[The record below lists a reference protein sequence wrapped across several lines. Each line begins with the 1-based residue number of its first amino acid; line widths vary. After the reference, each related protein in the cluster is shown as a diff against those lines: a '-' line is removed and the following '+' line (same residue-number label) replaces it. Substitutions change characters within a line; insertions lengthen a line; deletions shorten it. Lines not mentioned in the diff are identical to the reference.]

1 MSTIF
6 IKLVRQLISAMG
18 AIASALLILLVI
30 LMCYNVIARYAF
42 SASSIGLEELSWHAY
57 AVIFLLGIPYALQ
70 SGSHVRVDL
79 LFEKMSHRNQQRVDL
94 VGTALFLIPT
104 CLVIIYTGWQFTSA
118 AYQLGTQP
126 DSVSQFFTQLL
137 STGIGERSQDPGGL
151 LNRWIIKAV
160 IPLSFL
166 FLLLAA
172 VASLLEKWM
181 EFRGGIADGKHE
193 GESQRNAGVKKT

>member
-1 MSTIF
+1 MTRIF
-6 IKLVRQLISAMG
+6 ITLVSRLVSALG
-18 AIASALLILLVI
+18 ALASALLIMLVA

-42 SASSIGLEELSWHAY
+42 SASSIGLEELTWHAY
-57 AVIFLLGIPYALQ
+57 AAIFLLGIPYALQ

-79 LFEKMSHRNQQRVDL
+79 LFEKMSLRNQQRVDL

-118 AYQLGTQP
+118 AYQLGHQP
-126 DSVSQFFTQLL
+126 DSVNQFFSQLV

-172 VASLLEKWM
+172 IAAFLEKWI
-181 EFRGGIADGKHE
+181 EFRLNPSAGK
-193 GESQRNAGVKKT
+193 QT

>member
-6 IKLVRQLISAMG
+6 IELVRRLISAMG

-42 SASSIGLEELSWHAY
+42 SASSIGLEELGWHTY

-79 LFEKMSHRNQQRVDL
+79 LFEKMSLRNKLLVDL

-118 AYQLGTQP
+118 AYHLGTQP
-126 DSVSQFFTQLL
+126 DSVSQFFNQLL

-172 VASLLEKWM
+172 TASLLEKWM
-181 EFRGGIADGKHE
+181 EFRAAFTDGKHT
-193 GESQRNAGVKKT
+193 GESQRNSGAKKT